1 MALIGTKKSM
11 VKRSGVKYSPVESD
25 RAMAERGGVKHSP
38 LESGRAMVECSGV
51 RQIPLEAAVEWD
63 TECCIDSS
71 STT

>member
-1 MALIGTKKSM
+1 
-11 VKRSGVKYSPVESD
+11 
-25 RAMAERGGVKHSP
+25 MAERGGVKQSP

-51 RQIPLEAAVEWD
+51 RQIPLEATVEWD

>member
-1 MALIGTKKSM
+1 M
-11 VKRSGVKYSPVESD
+11 VKLGGVKYSAVESD
-25 RAMAERGGVKHSP
+25 RAMAERVGVKQSP

-51 RQIPLEAAVEWD
+51 RQIPLEATVEWH

>member
-1 MALIGTKKSM
+1 M
-11 VKRSGVKYSPVESD
+11 VKLGGVKYSPVESD

-38 LESGRAMVECSGV
+38 LESGRTMVECSGV
-51 RQIPLEAAVEWD
+51 RQIPLEATVEWD

>member
-1 MALIGTKKSM
+1 M
-11 VKRSGVKYSPVESD
+11 VKLGGVKYSPVESD
-25 RAMAERGGVKHSP
+25 RAMAERSGVKQTP

-51 RQIPLEAAVEWD
+51 RQIPLEATVEWA